1 MECPYLFPCS
11 PVLPGWPW
19 GAGTHI
25 SPGPKSTSTRHP
37 KLPEILRLLIKELD
51 PPRRS
56 LCLLSPSCQHSKHLP
71 PSLRFWQGDIA
82 ICCPLLGRTRQLA
95 SVDQAWPSSSHRCGE
110 GARTRRG
117 LSLRGPS
124 SVISSGAA
132 PTRPSPHRAPRSSLA
147 QGAQGSRASFHPIAP
162 SLSYFRE
169 HDWNAC
175 LRNMPPPSS
184 TGTVG
189 PCPKLGPCP
198 LPAAQL
204 P

>member
-71 PSLRFWQGDIA
+71 PSLRFWQGNIA

-110 GARTRRG
+110 GAQTHRG
-117 LSLRGPS
+117 LSLREPS

-132 PTRPSPHRAPRSSLA
+132 PTRPSPHRAPKSSLA
-147 QGAQGSRASFHPIAP
+147 QGAQDSRVSFHPIAP
-162 SLSYFRE
+162 GLSYFRE

-189 PCPKLGPCP
+189 LCPKLGQCP
-198 LPAAQL
+198 LPAVQL